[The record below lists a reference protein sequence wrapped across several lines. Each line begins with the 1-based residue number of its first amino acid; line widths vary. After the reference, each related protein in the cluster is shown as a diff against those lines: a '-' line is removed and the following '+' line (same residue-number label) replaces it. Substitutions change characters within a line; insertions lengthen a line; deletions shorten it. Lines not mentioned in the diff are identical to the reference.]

1 MSNPTPPTESSWPLA
16 PPAER
21 EPELRDGVEEDSEA
35 YGALRELL
43 LAPEQRELE
52 ELRQKLANVNA
63 PVAVESVATV
73 LPAAVTLAAEQGG
86 RMAGALQPL
95 LEETLMRA
103 VRERPAVIA
112 EAIFP
117 IIGAAINRAM
127 REALSRMMQQTTY
140 ALEHAFS
147 LRSWR
152 WRLEARATGKPFSE
166 VVLLHSL
173 VYRVEQVF
181 LIHPE
186 SGLLLQH
193 VHADMPQAS
202 VEESI
207 ELQNATMVSSMLTAI
222 QDFVRDSFRTD
233 SKAALDTVEVGEVTV
248 WIERGPHAVLASVIR
263 GTAPVSLRG
272 VLRDALA
279 QCHRDYLDKLK
290 AFSGDPNE
298 LQGVRPYLLACLQ
311 SQQQT
316 ASRRPLVGRLV
327 LAALLLAGI
336 GGAGYFGLREWQRE
350 GVHRRARAYLAEQPG
365 LIVLH
370 AARRGTAYELELL
383 RDPQAQ
389 PVDTLLRAAGLQP
402 GGGRLVERPFLSM
415 EPALI
420 HARAAAAL
428 RAPSSVELT
437 LQPDGVLLAR
447 GQADEDWIADAR
459 LLGPTI
465 AGVSAFV
472 CEVKPLPR
480 PPQLYD
486 ILMERAHALEA
497 IVFQFRAGS
506 IELLPGQAEQQARA
520 VAEMKEILRLA
531 QSDPSLDV
539 TIEVHAHTDAIGD
552 EIYNLRLR
560 ESRAKQMRFWLSSA
574 GIDMRKLRAVAPLQF
589 EIERTERAA
598 SFRVVVTENVAAK
611 KRAR

>member
-1 MSNPTPPTESSWPLA
+1 
-16 PPAER
+16 
-21 EPELRDGVEEDSEA
+21 
-35 YGALRELL
+35 
-43 LAPEQRELE
+43 
-52 ELRQKLANVNA
+52 
-63 PVAVESVATV
+63 
-73 LPAAVTLAAEQGG
+73 
-86 RMAGALQPL
+86 
-95 LEETLMRA
+95 MRA

-152 WRLEARATGKPFSE
+152 WRLEARATGAVSE

-233 SKAALDTVEVGEVTV
+233 SKRRSTPSRWVRSRCGSSAGRTRLGQRHSRHSTG
-248 WIERGPHAVLASVIR
+248 
-263 GTAPVSLRG
+263 SLRG

-279 QCHRDYLDKLK
+279 QCHRDHLDKLK

-311 SQQQT
+311 SQAADGQQS
-316 ASRRPLVGRLV
+316 AAFGALGAGCAPPSRES
-327 LAALLLAGI
+327 AALA
-336 GGAGYFGLREWQRE
+336 GAGFVSGSARSPPS
-350 GVHRRARAYLAEQPG
+350 ARAYLAAQPG

-389 PVDTLLRAAGLQP
+389 P
-402 GGGRLVERPFLSM
+402 
-415 EPALI
+415 
-420 HARAAAAL
+420 
-428 RAPSSVELT
+428 
-437 LQPDGVLLAR
+437 
-447 GQADEDWIADAR
+447 
-459 LLGPTI
+459 
-465 AGVSAFV
+465 
-472 CEVKPLPR
+472 K
-480 PPQLYD
+480 
-486 ILMERAHALEA
+486 
-497 IVFQFRAGS
+497 
-506 IELLPGQAEQQARA
+506 
-520 VAEMKEILRLA
+520 
-531 QSDPSLDV
+531 
-539 TIEVHAHTDAIGD
+539 
-552 EIYNLRLR
+552 
-560 ESRAKQMRFWLSSA
+560 
-574 GIDMRKLRAVAPLQF
+574 
-589 EIERTERAA
+589 
-598 SFRVVVTENVAAK
+598 
-611 KRAR
+611 